1 MKKTLIA
8 LISMAG
14 AAAAA
19 VTDGYL
25 TNPDALTWETLTLTS
40 PANGVL
46 STGNS
51 AIDWSEDTG
60 AQEKSWELSF
70 VLDPSRLSNQYLFG
84 TVKDNSGANGYT
96 LSITQEGAIS
106 LNQNKSNS
114 ILTVGTY
121 TAEDT
126 AVNVTLTFVNYY
138 DEVSN
143 AEAGGEFTLTV
154 GESSGSI
161 EISQAVAAYT
171 TFNKGSNNNIWTN
184 GGAEKL
190 SNVTLK
196 QGGYMIIP
204 EPATATLSLLAL
216 AGLAARRRRK

>member
-1 MKKTLIA
+1 
-8 LISMAG
+8 MAG
-14 AAAAA
+14 AATAA

-25 TNPDALTWETLTLTS
+25 TNPDALTWEALTLTT
-40 PANGVL
+40 PANGIL
-46 STGNS
+46 SGSNS
-51 AIDWSEDTG
+51 AIDWSEETG
-60 AQEKSWELSF
+60 ALVKSWELSF

-84 TVKDNSGANGYT
+84 TVKGSSGADGYT
-96 LSITQEGAIS
+96 LSITQAGAIS

-126 AVNVTLTFVNYY
+126 AVSVTLTFVNYY
-138 DEVSN
+138 DEVSK

-154 GESSGSI
+154 GEYSGSI
-161 EISQAVAAYT
+161 VISQEDAAYT

-184 GGAEKL
+184 GGSEKF